1 MQLTQPFMLFQ
12 FKGILFFTKIKQDC
26 FAFFADAVNSLKE
39 SSVKSAALEEMVQN
53 LSQDKVQHVTEVEK
67 LKKELQKSAQAVSEM
82 HEKLEDLTTKFD
94 QTETQ
99 KQVIER

>member
-1 MQLTQPFMLFQ
+1 ML
-12 FKGILFFTKIKQDC
+12 
-26 FAFFADAVNSLKE
+26 FADAVNSLKE
-39 SSVKSAALEEMVQN
+39 SNVKSAALEEMVQN

-67 LKKELQKSAQAVSEM
+67 LKKELQKSAQVVSEM
-82 HEKLEDLTTKFD
+82 HGKLEDLTTKFD